1 MLYITIL
8 FRKLMY
14 RSRLEGK
21 LDENTLEF
29 LSSISDDF
37 QIARYD
43 ILGSQAHTLMLLEN
57 KIITKTEATKIL
69 TALEKIQTQIKKEK
83 FSEKSEAEDIH
94 ELIESMV
101 IKKAGK
107 EAGGKMHTAR
117 SRNDQVTLDIRMK
130 IRDDINNVCFCLNE
144 VISTLIQLAEKY
156 HDTIMPLYTHLQQA
170 QVGLFSHFLLA
181 YADALFRDL
190 DRFYVTY
197 GRVNES
203 PLGAGPVGGTSIP
216 IDRQSTAK
224 MLGFKGLVENSIDAT
239 SSRDF
244 VAEYVGNSSIL
255 MTNLSRMAEDFIIW
269 STSEFSFLELS
280 DKFTSTSSVMP
291 QKKNPDILE
300 LIRGKTAQVIGYQMA
315 ILSNLKGLPSGY
327 NRDLQ
332 QIKVSIWPTSK
343 IIISSLLVVNSLL
356 KTMNVNEKNLRQAID
371 EGFSISLDIAEHL
384 VRKGI
389 PFRVSHKIVGHL
401 VQMATNSK
409 KSLTQLSISEVKETI
424 PSNEIN
430 AKELYKI
437 IQSTTPESSLETRMS
452 QGSSG
457 KREQQRMIAD
467 RKRKIQAY
475 EVGTRKRTNEVRIAI
490 EGLESKL
497 KVLTKNK
504 A

>member
-1 MLYITIL
+1 
-8 FRKLMY
+8 MY

-37 QIARYD
+37 QIALYD

-57 KIITKTEATKIL
+57 EIILKPEAVKIL
-69 TALEKIQTQIKKEK
+69 DALEKLKKEE

-94 ELIESMV
+94 ELIESLV
-101 IKKAGK
+101 IKKAGN

-130 IRDDINNVCFCLNE
+130 IRDDINIICFCLNE
-144 VISTLIQLAEKY
+144 VISTLLQLAEKY
-156 HDTIMPLYTHLQQA
+156 QNTIMPLYTHLQQA

-190 DRFYVTY
+190 DRFYMTY

-216 IDRQSTAK
+216 INRQSTAK
-224 MLGFKGLVENSIDAT
+224 MLGFKGLIENSIDAT

-244 VAEYVGNSSIL
+244 VAEYVGDCSIL

-356 KTMNVNEKNLRQAID
+356 KTMNVDQKKLRQAID
-371 EGFSISLDIAEHL
+371 GGFSISLDIAEHL
-384 VRKGI
+384 VRKGM

-401 VQMATNSK
+401 VQIAANSK
-409 KSLTQLSISEVKETI
+409 KSLSQLSLPEVQKTI
-424 PSNEIN
+424 PSKEID

-437 IQSTTPESSLETRMS
+437 IQSTTPESSLDTRKS

-457 KREQQRMIAD
+457 KHEQQRMIAD

-475 EVGTRKRTNEVRIAI
+475 VVGTTKRTNEVRTAI
-490 EGLESKL
+490 QDLENKL
-497 KVLTKNK
+497 KVLIKNK